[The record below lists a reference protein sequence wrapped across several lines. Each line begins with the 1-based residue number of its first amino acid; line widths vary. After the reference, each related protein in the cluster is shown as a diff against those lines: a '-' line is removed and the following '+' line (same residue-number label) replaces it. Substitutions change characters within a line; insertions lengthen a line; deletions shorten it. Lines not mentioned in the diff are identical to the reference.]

1 MSRHDLQPPP
11 IPGSAPYVAATGRGE
26 PAPATG
32 IDELGRP
39 LDLETVLPAQVS
51 HHGEEQPP
59 PSLVDAT
66 RSMWPLDLPLHSQV
80 LTPRDD
86 TENPAAWERLVST
99 LRAESKKTDDAT
111 LRAVTIGE
119 CGRIVE
125 HQLGREDAGK
135 RLLAESGSAATREV
149 CERSSA
155 AGDNV
160 ADELKKLQQ
169 QANSPKMGAG
179 ARAAAWIE
187 HGLMCEQQTGDL
199 ARAFESYKSALSY
212 VPSHPVG
219 LGLAIDT
226 ALLLERSEEARK
238 LINKSLK
245 RTKSPRLRCA
255 LLTDLAALTVE
266 NEARH
271 ALLEQA
277 HAADADD
284 QTALRRLI
292 REVRRRPDNDQAL
305 TLGTLY
311 RKLAAASK
319 DPITVGTSLLS
330 ALTVLDGVAEHED
343 ESGALAEGIAR
354 DLVTWIEKQPDDA
367 SAYAPLSELIRYMER
382 QRITSRPPE
391 EQTGYIDALAKFA
404 PLIEDPRE
412 QAVVREQLARLL
424 WRHLNVDRAA
434 QATEA
439 AGEAAGEHAA
449 GTVSEPPALTERQR
463 ALYELLLDNLRFCRL
478 HLPEQRWVCE
488 TLASALAQKGD
499 LAGLVAHLE
508 HWARTQSPGPGRAE
522 VLLQLGNAHEFRRED
537 LAAAAE
543 AYELAVTED
552 PKSASALR
560 ALGRSYE
567 KLGRWSQAVET
578 LRRQASETE
587 GPDRLTALRRV
598 AAMAEHELHDIDL
611 ALETLEE
618 VARADAADILAL
630 YQLAALCRTH
640 DRKDRLLVTL
650 EMMVERLEDDTA
662 RTAALVERGELLAE
676 HADQP
681 SEARAAFE
689 RALELTPG
697 YTPALRA
704 LGRLYRKSDD
714 LEALL
719 SLQDPEVDP
728 ISDPALLAMKA
739 GRVCFEE
746 IGDIARAIEYLRAA
760 YELNPDL
767 VPAREF
773 LMQLYRADGQITE
786 EYDLLR
792 AQDPPEA
799 PALLAD
805 YHYRLGLIALALAEG
820 KDRKTE
826 RKEPPEKNFNRAL
839 QHFRAAIGTQPSHGL
854 ARDQLRALLAK
865 HNDTANLVR
874 MLEDQLAHVEGKAKV
889 SVLTELG
896 RLHTTVPRGLENA
909 RRAYERAIEVDPE
922 DSLTRREYEVLLRQ
936 IDDRKTLPTQ
946 RLALARISE
955 DTHYK
960 ATLLVE
966 SAETLLA
973 SGAAEDREFA
983 ANAILGALREDPGN
997 PYAVRQ
1003 LEGLLSDPNSPLTMT
1018 EAVGARAV
1026 RAQSDAERAI
1036 FYLESAELLEWSGA
1050 QNEAQRAYRAAL
1062 RAIPA
1067 LAPADAG
1074 LRRIASGRQRE
1085 QTAKTRVVS
1094 VHTLMA
1100 EARDAAVRA
1109 GSSRDP
1115 ADARAALQLLGQI
1128 LTRDP
1133 HYRDAIGLTRALASQ
1148 LAEPKPALTLLAN
1161 VFGRVTE
1168 SSLRYELGVFLGEH
1182 ASRPEDAVAYFKI
1195 AADARPEGRQALRG
1209 LVRCYQQLGDEEKS
1223 SVAMER
1229 LLGLYD
1235 PGEPSAVDL
1244 RLSLA
1249 TYLSRSEKTLKRAL
1263 EHTRII
1269 LKARAD
1275 DPRALLLM
1283 ADLLERI
1290 NRREEAAMV
1299 LERLISRERGSDRLH
1314 SYHMRRARLLADIK
1328 GRERDAL
1335 SSVERAAELNPA
1347 NRTTILLLTRLL
1359 ERAGE
1364 TERVSA
1370 YLDPIRTAITTN
1382 IARGG
1387 VATSDLRLLA
1397 EIAQRSTP
1405 ALAEVSR
1412 LVIHAVEPSAGA
1424 ATPKGAMQAAT
1435 VGGLQRVLGTAAMR
1449 SALLSNGESPDL
1461 NDLLACVE
1469 AAMDRMHVEFEGLRS
1484 QDLSPLPSAADPW
1497 ALKVPLEKWG
1507 PLLGLTNFQLA
1518 ATSVNNAA
1526 VLMVENNQPRLI
1538 LGSNLWLRG
1547 DADAWR
1553 GLAAVA
1559 IARRALGGERI
1570 RALTPID
1577 LDLMI
1582 ASSFEAAKVFN
1593 AITADP
1599 DSDRLRELTG
1609 LLVKQLSRRQR
1620 KALSRICQGLA
1631 AAHFEPATTARA
1643 TTMTDLH
1650 MALLLSG
1657 DIKGCLSAACLLD
1670 GFAKGPLGKRISLSR
1685 FAQDLLIF
1693 ILGENYLLLREVA
1706 ASK

>member
-1 MSRHDLQPPP
+1 MSRTDLQPPP
-11 IPGSAPYVAATGRGE
+11 IARSVPYKPGGE
-26 PAPATG
+26 PEKPRG

-39 LDLETVLPAQVS
+39 LDLETLLPEQVS

-59 PSLVDAT
+59 PSLFEAT

-86 TENPAAWERLVST
+86 AESPTAWERLVST
-99 LRAESKKTDDAT
+99 LRAECKKIDDAT
-111 LRAVTIGE
+111 LRAVTLGE
-119 CGRIVE
+119 CGRILE
-125 HQLGREDAGK
+125 QQLGREDAGQ
-135 RLLAESGSAATREV
+135 RLLAESGSAAVRELF
-149 CERSSA
+149 ERSTA

-160 ADELKKLQQ
+160 AAELHKLQQ
-169 QANSPKMGAG
+169 QANSPKLGAA

-187 HGLMCEQQTGDL
+187 HGLICEQQTGDL
-199 ARAFESYKSALSY
+199 TRAFDSYKSALTY

-226 ALLLERSEEARK
+226 ALLLERGEEARK

-255 LLTDLAALTVE
+255 LLTDLASLTE
-266 NEARH
+266 EDEARH

-277 HAADADD
+277 HAADAED

-292 REVRRRPDNDQAL
+292 REVRRRPDEDQPL
-305 TLGTLY
+305 TLAGLY
-311 RKLAAASK
+311 RKLAAASD
-319 DPITVGTSLLS
+319 DPITVGTALLS
-330 ALTVLDGVAEHED
+330 ALTVLDGVSEHED
-343 ESGALAEGIAR
+343 ESGALAEGIAH
-354 DLVTWIEKQPDDA
+354 DLVSWISKQPDDA
-367 SAYAPLSELIRYMER
+367 SAYAPLSELIRYLER

-391 EQTGYIDALAKFA
+391 EQTVYIDALAKFA

-424 WRHLNVDRAA
+424 WRHLNVDRAT
-434 QATEA
+434 QEG
-439 AGEAAGEHAA
+439 GEAVGIR
-449 GTVSEPPALTERQR
+449 EPPTLSEHQR
-463 ALYELLLDNLRFCRL
+463 VLYELLLENLRYCRR

-488 TLASALAQKGD
+488 TLASALMQKND
-499 LAGLVAHLE
+499 LDALVAHLE

-522 VLLQLGNAHEFRRED
+522 VLSQLGAAHELRRND

-543 AYELAVTED
+543 AYELAVIED
-552 PKSASALR
+552 PKSANALR
-560 ALGRSYE
+560 ALGRTYE

-578 LRRQASETE
+578 LRRQADETE
-587 GPDRLTALRRV
+587 GADRLTALRRV
-598 AAMAEHELHDIDL
+598 ATMAQHELLDIDL

-618 VARADAADILAL
+618 VARADEADILAL

-640 DRKDRLLVTL
+640 ARKDRLISTL
-650 EMMVERLEDDTA
+650 EMMIERVEDDTA
-662 RTAALVERGELLAE
+662 RTAALVELGELLAD
-676 HADQP
+676 HAARP
-681 SEARAAFE
+681 EEARDAYE

-704 LGRLYRKSDD
+704 LGRLYRSSDD

-719 SLQDPEVDP
+719 SLQEPDIDP

-746 IGDIARAIEYLRAA
+746 IGDIERAIEYMRRA

-773 LMQLYRADGQITE
+773 LMQLYRADGQISA

-792 AQDPPEA
+792 AQDPPES

-820 KDRKTE
+820 KDKGGAGDV
-826 RKEPPEKNFNRAL
+826 PAEKNFNRAL
-839 QHFRAAIGTQPSHGL
+839 QHFRAAVATQPSHGL
-854 ARDQLRALLAK
+854 ARDQLRGLLAR
-865 HNDTANLVR
+865 HNDTENLVR
-874 MLEDQLAHVEGKAKV
+874 MLEDQLAHEGGKDKV
-889 SVLTELG
+889 AVLTELG
-896 RLHTTVPRGLENA
+896 RLHTTMPGGLEAA

-973 SGAAEDREFA
+973 SGAGEDREFA

-1050 QNEAQRAYRAAL
+1050 RNEAQRAYRAAL

-1074 LRRIASGRQRE
+1074 LERIASGQQRE
-1085 QTAKTRVVS
+1085 QTAKARVVS

-1100 EARDAAVRA
+1100 EARDAAVKA
-1109 GSSRDP
+1109 GSSKDP
-1115 ADARAALQLLGQI
+1115 AEARAALSLLGQI

-1148 LAEPKPALTLLAN
+1148 LEEPKPALTLLAN
-1161 VFGRVTE
+1161 VFGRV
-1168 SSLRYELGVFLGEH
+1168 SDPSLRYELGVFLGEN
-1182 ASRPEDAVAYFKI
+1182 AARDEDAVAYFKI
-1195 AADARPEGRQALRG
+1195 AAEARPEGRQALRG
-1209 LVRCYQQLGDEEKS
+1209 LVRCYQQLGDEENS
-1223 SVAMER
+1223 ADAMER
-1229 LLGLYD
+1229 LLALYD

-1263 EHTRII
+1263 DHTRII
-1269 LKARAD
+1269 LKARND

-1299 LERLISRERGSDRLH
+1299 LERLISRERGPERLH
-1314 SYHMRRARLLADIK
+1314 AFHMRRARLLADIK

-1335 SSVERAAELNPA
+1335 SSVERAAEINPA

-1405 ALAEVSR
+1405 ALTEVSR
-1412 LVIHAVEPSAGA
+1412 LVIHAVEPKAGA
-1424 ATPKGAMQAAT
+1424 EPKGMRVAAT

-1449 SALLSNGESPDL
+1449 SALLSAAESPDL

-1469 AAMDRMHVEFEGLRS
+1469 AAMDRMHVEFEGFRE
-1484 QDLSPLPSAADPW
+1484 QDMVPLPSAVDPGL
-1497 ALKVPLEKWG
+1497 LKPSLERWG
-1507 PLLGLTNFQLA
+1507 GLLGLEEFTLA
-1518 ATSVNNAA
+1518 ATTANNAA
-1526 VLMVENNQPRLI
+1526 ALLVENNAPRLL
-1538 LGSNLWLRG
+1538 LGMNLWLRG

-1559 IARRALGGERI
+1559 VARRALGGERI
-1570 RALTPID
+1570 RALSPID

-1599 DSDRLRELTG
+1599 DTSRLRELTG
-1609 LLVKQLSRRQR
+1609 LLIKQLSRRQR

-1650 MALLLSG
+1650 MALLVSG
-1657 DIKGCLSAACLLD
+1657 DVKACLSAACLLD

-1693 ILGENYLLLREVA
+1693 ILSDNYLLLREVTTA
-1706 ASK
+1706 K